1 MSLQPGTRLGPY
13 EIERL
18 LGEGGMGVV
27 YKARD
32 VRLKR
37 DVAIKVLPQEF
48 AADAGRLRRFEHE
61 AQAASA
67 LNHSNIAT
75 IYGIDSQD
83 GTSFIAMEYVPGRT
97 LAEVVPRNGLD
108 LSHALRYGVQIAD
121 ALARAHGRGVIHR
134 DLKPGNIMVTPDDH
148 VKLLDFGIA
157 KLVHPMEGNAP
168 DVTRTTDNLT
178 AVGLVVGTTR
188 YMSPEQAQG
197 QQVDPRTD
205 IFSFGAVLYEMITG
219 RVAFAGNSTR

>member
-1 MSLQPGTRLGPY
+1 MTLQPGTRLGPY
-13 EIERL
+13 EIDRL

-48 AADAGRLRRFEHE
+48 AADAGRLRRFEQE

-97 LAEVVPRNGLD
+97 LAEVIPRNGLD
-108 LSHALRYGVQIAD
+108 LNHALRYAVQIAD
-121 ALARAHGRGVIHR
+121 ALARAHGGGVIHR

-157 KLVHPMEGNAP
+157 KLVHP
-168 DVTRTTDNLT
+168 R
-178 AVGLVVGTTR
+178 
-188 YMSPEQAQG
+188 
-197 QQVDPRTD
+197 
-205 IFSFGAVLYEMITG
+205 
-219 RVAFAGNSTR
+219 